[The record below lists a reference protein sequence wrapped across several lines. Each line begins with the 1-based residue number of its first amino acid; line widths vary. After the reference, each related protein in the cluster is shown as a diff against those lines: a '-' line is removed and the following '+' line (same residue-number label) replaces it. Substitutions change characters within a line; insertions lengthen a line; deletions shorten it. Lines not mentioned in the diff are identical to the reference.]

1 MTIGL
6 AISDLLVNATGLTAL
21 VPSGNIFAYIANEGT
36 SLPVIVYNVDSL
48 QSEYDKD
55 GWVGDY
61 CDFTIASYDS
71 DYNNLQSIILEIRN
85 AIELNKV
92 DGTERFTMTSQQE
105 GFDINENIF
114 YNRLGFNVKIKESEV
129 TGVGLLTESGDYII
143 LE

>member
-61 CDFTIASYDS
+61 CDFIIASYDS
-71 DYNNLQSIILEIRN
+71 DYNNLQSIILEVRN